1 MENTAKLL
9 STQCMPRSLFP
20 KTLKADPE
28 GGGGVVAL
36 QDWLSTGV
44 PVQPEGEEE
53 STVRVCVPFWQV
65 LQALYVYVQADV
77 EVHDR
82 VSTGR
87 PVHPFGEAESTVRV
101 WVPFWQ
107 VLQAL

>member
-1 MENTAKLL
+1 M
-9 STQCMPRSLFP
+9 
-20 KTLKADPE
+20 
-28 GGGGVVAL
+28 
-36 QDWLSTGV
+36 
-44 PVQPEGEEE
+44 
-53 STVRVCVPFWQV
+53 
-65 LQALYVYVQADV
+65 YVQADV

-87 PVHPFGEAESTVRV
+87 PVHPFGQAESTVRV